1 MPSSRER
8 CSRRPFRLRLATAL
22 VHPQL
27 QGGPML
33 SSDLRRS
40 YVDFYTSRG
49 HTEIPGSTLI
59 GDSTVLF
66 TSAGMQPLIPY
77 FSGAPHPSGRRLVNV
92 QRCLRTVDIDEVG
105 DDRHLTCFEMLG
117 NWSLGDYDKPAAL
130 SWTLEWLLEI
140 GLPFERLGVTVY
152 TEDEDARDVWRR
164 LGVPDER
171 VRAYGREE
179 NWWGPPGLHGPC
191 GPDSEIFYI
200 HDDGRWLEIGNNVF
214 IVHDQGVDGSLRALG
229 QHNVDVGLGLERI
242 ACLLQGVDSVY
253 ETDLFRDTM
262 QRVRKLGR
270 TRDTRAE
277 RIVCDHV
284 RSSVALVADGVMPSN
299 SAHGYVL
306 RRLLRRAIRQGRKL
320 GIDGP
325 FVREVGRTVLQDE
338 RVLNVLAGEEQRF
351 GRTLRR
357 GLREIERLE
366 SVDGREL
373 FRLFETYGLPPEL
386 TVEELGV
393 TLDWREGFERAA
405 SEHRERS
412 RSR

>member
-1 MPSSRER
+1 
-8 CSRRPFRLRLATAL
+8 
-22 VHPQL
+22 
-27 QGGPML
+27 ML

-40 YVDFYTSRG
+40 YVDFYVSRG

-105 DDRHLTCFEMLG
+105 DDSHLTCFEMLG
-117 NWSLGDYDKPAAL
+117 NWSLGDYYKHESL
-130 SWTLEWLLEI
+130 SWTLEWLLKI

-152 TEDEDARDVWRR
+152 TEDDYARGIWRQ

-171 VRAYGREE
+171 VRVHGREE
-179 NWWGPPGLHGPC
+179 NWWGPPGPHGPC

-200 HDDGRWLEIGNNVF
+200 HDDGRWLELGNNVF
-214 IVHDQGVDGSLRALG
+214 IVNEQDVDGTLSALP

-253 ETDLFRDTM
+253 ETDLFRDTL
-262 QRVRKLGR
+262 RTVRELS
-270 TRDTRAE
+270 TTPDTRAE
-277 RIVCDHV
+277 RIVSDHV
-284 RSSVALVADGVMPSN
+284 RSSALLVRDGVLPTN

-306 RRLLRRAIRQGRKL
+306 RRLLRRAIRQGRTL
-320 GIDGP
+320 GIYGP
-325 FVREVGRTVLQDE
+325 FLRTVGRTVLDDPV
-338 RVLNVLAGEEQRF
+338 VLDVLEGEERRF
-351 GRTLRR
+351 ARTLRR
-357 GLREIERLE
+357 GLKEIERVGD
-366 SVDGREL
+366 VDGREL

-386 TVEELGV
+386 TLEELGV
-393 TLDWREGFERAA
+393 TLDWRVDFDRAA

-412 RSR
+412 QRGSQRLSLETVNPSDQGSTGP